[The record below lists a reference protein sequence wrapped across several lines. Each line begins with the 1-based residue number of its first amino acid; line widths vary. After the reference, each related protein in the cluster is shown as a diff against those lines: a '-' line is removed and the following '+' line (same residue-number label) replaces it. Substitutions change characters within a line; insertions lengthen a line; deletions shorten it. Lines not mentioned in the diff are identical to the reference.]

1 VLQDAVCLCSVFQE
15 VTSEVQHLL
24 YLSDIRSSKCTSYH
38 VYSLFS
44 ILISHKMDGDKI
56 IPANAQVFQ
65 FSVFSVSRQ
74 FEVMMFN
81 WLTFL
86 NLE

>member
-1 VLQDAVCLCSVFQE
+1 
-15 VTSEVQHLL
+15 
-24 YLSDIRSSKCTSYH
+24 
-38 VYSLFS
+38 
-44 ILISHKMDGDKI
+44 MDGDKI
-56 IPANAQVFQ
+56 IPANTQVFQ

-86 NLE
+86 YLM